1 MKKLV
6 LETTA
11 PFQGL
16 PELVAYDE
24 GLFAKEGL
32 EIEWADREAGV
43 EKKVEVNVTSPKGVD
58 PFSSHGKL
66 LEQGKADMYNACEWG
81 NYCRVQDT
89 DQNSRQLGRRAIIA
103 YAALVVRPDSPVYTP
118 QQMANRLIGLPFYF
132 GTHYI
137 ALHMLEGFVP
147 REMIKVC
154 RAPNG
159 SRYRLDA
166 LMNGEI
172 EATTL
177 TEPHITLAEK
187 KGCRT
192 ICSAFFHGTEVASNR
207 VDAETY
213 AAFNRAVREA
223 VRRIN
228 ANKKAYMH
236 YFIDYYAKSDPEVAA
251 LKVEDLRESRLVV
264 CDPAPIP
271 LDEMTRTFDWLKSW
285 GMLEATA
292 SPLDLVNSDV
302 QSFAHVAAGEA
313 RRGQDVANWLHGRAP
328 DGIDLLAARERAV
341 ERAINDEPS
350 R

>member
-24 GLFAKEGL
+24 GLFEKEGL
-32 EIEWADREAGV
+32 RVEWADREVGV
-43 EKKVEVNVTSPKGVD
+43 EKKTEIDVTSPKGVN
-58 PFSSHGKL
+58 PFASHGRL
-66 LEQGKADMYNACEWG
+66 FEQGKADMYNACEWG
-81 NYCRVQDT
+81 NYCRVQET
-89 DQNSRQLGRRAIIA
+89 GVKSRQLGRRAIVA
-103 YAALVVRPDSPVYTP
+103 YSALVVGPDSPVYTP
-118 QQMANRLIGLPFYF
+118 QQLANRTIGVPFYF

-137 ALHMLEGFVP
+137 ALHMLEGFLP
-147 REMIKVC
+147 RDMIKLC

-159 SRYRLDA
+159 SRYRLA
-166 LMNGEI
+166 SMLRGEV

-177 TEPHITLAEK
+177 TEPHVTLAEK
-187 KGCRT
+187 KGCRL
-192 ICSAFFHGTEVASNR
+192 ICSAFFHGTEVASER

-228 ANKKAYMH
+228 ANKRAYLH
-236 YFIDYYAKSDPEVAA
+236 YFIDYHGKTDPEIAA
-251 LKVEDLRESRLVV
+251 LTIDDLRESRLVV

-271 LDEMTRTFDWLKSW
+271 LDEMQRTFDWLKSW

-292 SPLDLVNSDV
+292 TPFDLVNLAV
-302 QSFAHVAAGEA
+302 QTQAH
-313 RRGQDVANWLHGRAP
+313 HAP
-328 DGIDLLAARERAV
+328 V
-341 ERAINDEPS
+341 
-350 R
+350 